1 MENLLL
7 EIGSEEIPAGYIEPA
22 LEAMAALLSK
32 RLTGARISHG
42 KRRIFGTPRRLAV
55 IVEDVAAKQTALST
69 EVIGPPQKVSFD
81 AQGKPTMA
89 AVKFAEK
96 VGVTLNDLH
105 TQDTPKGSYLCAVKK
120 EKGLTTRPLLKTIL
134 PEVILAIP
142 FPKNMRWSDLTMEFV
157 RPIQSILALY
167 GPNIVSFKLGNIKSG
182 RYTLGHRFM
191 HPAKLKISRPED
203 YVETLRSAYVMVNI
217 AERKSVVEK
226 EIAKAA
232 GDVGGAIL
240 VDKALVDTVTNLVE
254 YPAVAVGN
262 FERDFLELP
271 GEVLITAM
279 REHQKYFAV
288 VDGANNLMP
297 FFIAVNNTPVKDMQV
312 VATGHERVLR
322 ARLEDAKFFY
332 TTDLDVSLDRQVD
345 KLKNVL
351 FQAQLGSVYDKTVR
365 IEKNAEF
372 IAGKVEYDSG
382 LVEQVRRAA
391 QLCKADLVTHM
402 VGEFPKLQGIMG
414 RVYARAQGELPTIA
428 TAIEEHYR
436 PIYSGAPL
444 PDTIAGAVLGIADKI
459 DSICGCFRSGLI
471 PTGAADPYALRRQ
484 GIGIVQIMLDK
495 DFSFSLSELIENSL
509 GLFDQPETHSL
520 DNISEKIEA
529 FLKNRMTH
537 LLGEEGFSKDT
548 VAAVV
553 AVSNNSVPDI
563 WNRVRALE
571 KLKANPDFEPLAVA
585 FKRVVNIIKRA
596 DDFQL
601 SAIDEKLFEHD
612 SESALWTAYGRVK
625 RKIDDDL
632 EKGLFESALAILATL
647 RDDVD
652 AFFDG
657 VMVMVDNEKVRRN
670 RLSMLGHI
678 AALFENF
685 ADFSRIGI

>member
-1 MENLLL
+1 
-7 EIGSEEIPAGYIEPA
+7 
-22 LEAMAALLSK
+22 
-32 RLTGARISHG
+32 
-42 KRRIFGTPRRLAV
+42 
-55 IVEDVAAKQTALST
+55 
-69 EVIGPPQKVSFD
+69 
-81 AQGKPTMA
+81 
-89 AVKFAEK
+89 
-96 VGVTLNDLH
+96 
-105 TQDTPKGSYLCAVKK
+105 
-120 EKGLTTRPLLKTIL
+120 
-134 PEVILAIP
+134 
-142 FPKNMRWSDLTMEFV
+142 
-157 RPIQSILALY
+157 
-167 GPNIVSFKLGNIKSG
+167 
-182 RYTLGHRFM
+182 
-191 HPAKLKISRPED
+191 
-203 YVETLRSAYVMVNI
+203 
-217 AERKSVVEK
+217 
-226 EIAKAA
+226 
-232 GDVGGAIL
+232 
-240 VDKALVDTVTNLVE
+240 
-254 YPAVAVGN
+254 
-262 FERDFLELP
+262 
-271 GEVLITAM
+271 
-279 REHQKYFAV
+279 
-288 VDGANNLMP
+288 
-297 FFIAVNNTPVKDMQV
+297 
-312 VATGHERVLR
+312 
-322 ARLEDAKFFY
+322 
-332 TTDLDVSLDRQVD
+332 VD